1 MIEAANSVLQTAPA
15 VRTVAEQASSNLESF
30 AANPARTQKVVIQA
44 PYVSPYIAIDT
55 DYNRAV
61 LQLRNG
67 ETGDVTD
74 QYPSRSRL
82 QELAQIAA
90 REAAKQAATKA
101 PSTGPKDEADSAQAF
116 VQQQQSSSAS
126 TQSAPRSG
134 APTQQ
139 QIAAFQ
145 AAAQSGNA
153 NAGHDVTLTA

>member
-30 AANPARTQKVVIQA
+30 AANPARAQKVVIQA

-90 REAAKQAATKA
+90 REAAQQAADAKA
-101 PSTGPKDEADSAQAF
+101 GGPRDQADSAQAF
-116 VQQQQSSSAS
+116 VQQQQQASSAQS
-126 TQSAPRSG
+126 TPRRGS

-145 AAAQSGNA
+145 AAAQSGNT